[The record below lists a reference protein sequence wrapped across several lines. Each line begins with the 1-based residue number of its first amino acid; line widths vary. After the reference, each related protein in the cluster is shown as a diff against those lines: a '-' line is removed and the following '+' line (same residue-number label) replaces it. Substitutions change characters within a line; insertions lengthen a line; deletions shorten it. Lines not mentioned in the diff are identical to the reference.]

1 MKKHLSS
8 ILTRKKIFVKASQ
21 KKILVNGTRFETEI
35 KEEEVDNLAKE
46 GQKLVKRKVKE
57 VVLNIRQNSLNYEN
71 FERVKEIFA
80 EIIEKDSVFGRVLA
94 QVKEVYEE
102 WIRGKLGF
110 VAENSQLKV
119 EVAQLGQSLKG
130 MEQEVEMLKE
140 LIGKIATENA
150 TLGKENDMKDKQYRS
165 LQEHLVKISSVDSST
180 YPPSE
185 EAWKLIVVENK
196 TYSEI
201 CDCMKTDIKNLKV
214 NEKKLLDLIDILRT
228 QGYPVDEVY
237 QKLVFP
243 KFSKKRENKEKK
255 FKKLEIGSE
264 EEENL
269 ISSPQKNPKIPAS
282 IPLLNFNK
290 LIPTLQPSSPSKQ
303 SSSINSI

>member
-1 MKKHLSS
+1 
-8 ILTRKKIFVKASQ
+8 
-21 KKILVNGTRFETEI
+21 
-35 KEEEVDNLAKE
+35 
-46 GQKLVKRKVKE
+46 
-57 VVLNIRQNSLNYEN
+57 
-71 FERVKEIFA
+71 
-80 EIIEKDSVFGRVLA
+80 
-94 QVKEVYEE
+94 
-102 WIRGKLGF
+102 
-110 VAENSQLKV
+110 
-119 EVAQLGQSLKG
+119 VAQLGQSLKG